1 MEKKVI
7 ILNNKK
13 KMVGKWYF
21 LIFVLLFYF
30 IIYFISENNFILIG
44 GFFIKLILQILPI
57 LFLVY
62 ILMVLM
68 NYFVNNN
75 ILGKYLGEEAGIKG
89 WIITIT
95 IGIISMGP
103 VYMWYPLMKDLKD
116 RGVKDKFLSTF
127 LYNRGIKLQW
137 APLLIIYFGWTFSL
151 TLFVVMTIFSIP
163 QGIITEK
170 LIEISN
176 KEKV

>member
-1 MEKKVI
+1 
-7 ILNNKK
+7 LNNKK